1 MNESKV
7 EITDKDGWRKEYSL
21 SKSILHIGSDPRN
34 DIVLEGAHGAG
45 VSPRHIQLISAP
57 DASGYRLI
65 NVGNTDLW
73 VGENGEKN
81 LIPRSFTD
89 IGPGERVRLGDFVL
103 VFQGV
108 GGAGGAF
115 GRPAL
120 LGATGSIGLN
130 LILPET
136 ELNPDQPIDGSI
148 VVRNLGDKTG
158 VQIKLEVTGLEPDMY
173 ELGPGPILFPNAE
186 REVALR
192 IQHPRRAKPPAG
204 DLRFSLRATAPAAYP
219 GDSAS
224 VNQVIRLLP
233 FYTYK
238 TRLVIPE

>member
-1 MNESKV
+1 MSQSKI
-7 EITDKDGWRKEYSL
+7 EITDKDGWRKEYPL
-21 SKSILHIGSDPRN
+21 SKSIIHIGSDPRN
-34 DIVLEGAHGAG
+34 DIVLEGAHGGG

-57 DASGYRLI
+57 NSAGYRLI

-73 VGENGEKN
+73 VGAHGEKN

-89 IGPGERVRLGDFVL
+89 IGPGEQVRLGDFVL
-103 VFQGV
+103 VFQGTS
-108 GGAGGAF
+108 AGGSF
-115 GRPAL
+115 GGPAL
-120 LGATGSIGLN
+120 LGSANSIGLN

-136 ELNPDQPIDGSI
+136 ELHPDQPIDGSI

-158 VQIKLEVTGLEPDMY
+158 VQIKLEVTGLEADMY

-204 DLRFSLRATAPAAYP
+204 DLRFSVRATAPAAYP
-219 GDSAS
+219 GESAS

-238 TRLVIPE
+238 TRLVIPD